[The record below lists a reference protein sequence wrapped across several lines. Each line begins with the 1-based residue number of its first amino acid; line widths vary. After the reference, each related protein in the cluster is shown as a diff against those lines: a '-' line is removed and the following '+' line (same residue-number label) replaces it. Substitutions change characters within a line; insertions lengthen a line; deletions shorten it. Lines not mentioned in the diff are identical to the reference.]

1 MSKKPVRIAVCI
13 KDRVA
18 RQLACGMLSSV
29 GASIQICDDAAAIL
43 RIADELQAIV
53 LGLAPLVDETVDTLV
68 ILRQR
73 LTTLPIYVITDAAG
87 QRHAKRVKSFGA
99 TLVIP
104 HEELQQRVGP
114 LVQQVAQVNQI
125 NDFSIRSPGWA
136 ANKID
141 QGYEVQSMD
150 METWLSIPGN
160 RRLLGLE
167 EPADVAKDVTDV
179 NPVDM
184 DAVDMDAVYMDSV
197 DVDSDDVDAA
207 AALPQREAQAA
218 AERLPK
224 VPVQP
229 LPPSTPRDAAP
240 AAPSRAPTV
249 SVSPLGPPPESSVAP
264 PRPDLAAATTGESDS
279 VPCSLADCPRLV
291 RCREEH
297 DMQNAAIMETHIQ
310 REKRL
315 LEMNQAFRD
324 RLLAELRTEWSQ
336 LLDQRIAAGELK
348 SERVMNDRIQQGIAA
363 ATRRYN
369 LMLGALTGTL
379 VILVILVIP
388 VILSVLGIAPVW
400 PR

>member
-1 MSKKPVRIAVCI
+1 MSKKPVLIAVSI

-18 RQLACGMLSSV
+18 RQLACGMLSSA

-43 RIADELQAIV
+43 QIADDLQAIV
-53 LGLAPLVDETVDTLV
+53 LGLAPVVDETVDTLV

-73 LTTLPIYVITDAAG
+73 LATLPIYVITDAAG

-99 TLVIP
+99 TQVIP

-125 NDFSIRSPGWA
+125 DDLSVRSPGWA

-167 EPADVAKDVTDV
+167 EPAAVAEDVADV

-184 DAVDMDAVYMDSV
+184 DSVDVDSV
-197 DVDSDDVDAA
+197 DVDSAD
-207 AALPQREAQAA
+207 ALPQREEQPT
-218 AERLPK
+218 AERMPK

-249 SVSPLGPPPESSVAP
+249 SASHLGPPPEPAVAP
-264 PRPDLAAATTGESDS
+264 PRPDLSAVTTGESDS

-297 DMQNAAIMETHIQ
+297 DMQNAAILETHIQ

-315 LEMNQAFRD
+315 LEMNQTFRD
-324 RLLAELRTEWSQ
+324 RLQAELRTEWSQ
-336 LLDQRIAAGELK
+336 LIDQRIAAGELK
-348 SERVMNDRIQQGIAA
+348 SERAMNERVRLGIAA
-363 ATRRYN
+363 ATRR
-369 LMLGALTGTL
+369 LLLLGALTGSIATL
-379 VILVILVIP
+379 II
-388 VILSVLGIAPVW
+388 LGIALAW
-400 PR
+400 RLWS